1 MKRIIKLE
9 NTSEKVIKTES
20 KENVIESISVNG
32 ERVNPVNKNVNI
44 NVPTKT
50 SQLENDSGYTEEE
63 SDPTVPEWAKQP
75 EKPSYTATEVG
86 ADKAG
91 SANAS
96 LFEAKKYTDNKIS
109 ALINGAPETLDTIY
123 ELAEAVLENEE
134 ILEVLNEAIRN
145 KLGKDENASSATK
158 LETAR
163 KISISNGATGT
174 ATSFDGTQDVSI
186 PITSLNTMYL
196 RKNGDDVLILNGN
209 F

>member
-9 NTSEKVIKTES
+9 NASEKVIKTES

-32 ERVNPVNKNVNI
+32 KKVNPVNKNVNI

-50 SQLENDSGYTEEE
+50 SQLENDSGYIEEE